1 MGARGTSSVIDRL
14 VIIGVGLIGG
24 SLARALRRSD
34 AVGEIVG
41 VGRSA
46 ANLEAAVELGVVDR
60 FEFDAAEAVKGAD
73 MVVVAVTLGA
83 SAAIL
88 ETIGPALDE
97 NTFVTDVG
105 STKLSVV
112 ASARAALGA
121 RFPNFGPGH
130 PIAGTERSGVK
141 ASFAELFED
150 HKVILTPVSET
161 REEALH
167 AVVSLW
173 RATGASV
180 VEMEAAHHD
189 QVLAATSH
197 LPHLLAYTLVDMLAA
212 AKDSSEIFE
221 FAAGGFR
228 DFTRIASSNP
238 EMWRDIIL
246 ANREAVLQMCE
257 VYADRFET
265 LRRAIEAGDG
275 AAIEVI
281 FERAKLVRDR
291 SVVSPHPSKRLA
303 EHAVQPLKRGDGD
316 Q

>member
-1 MGARGTSSVIDRL
+1 MGARGPSSVIDRL

-88 ETIGPALDE
+88 ETIGPAPDE
-97 NTFVTDVG
+97 NTFVPDVG

-121 RFPNFGPGH
+121 RFPNFVPGH

-173 RATGASV
+173 RARARRWLRWRPLITIRCSRRHRICRICSPTRWSICLPPRKIPFLWTTTM
-180 VEMEAAHHD
+180 EMI
-189 QVLAATSH
+189 VFL
-197 LPHLLAYTLVDMLAA
+197 
-212 AKDSSEIFE
+212 
-221 FAAGGFR
+221 
-228 DFTRIASSNP
+228 
-238 EMWRDIIL
+238 
-246 ANREAVLQMCE
+246 
-257 VYADRFET
+257 
-265 LRRAIEAGDG
+265 
-275 AAIEVI
+275 
-281 FERAKLVRDR
+281 
-291 SVVSPHPSKRLA
+291 
-303 EHAVQPLKRGDGD
+303 
-316 Q
+316 

>member
-24 SLARALRRSD
+24 SLARALRRSG

-60 FEFDAAEAVKGAD
+60 FEFDAAEAVRGAD

-83 SAAIL
+83 SAAIF
-88 ETIGPALDE
+88 ETIGPALDD
-97 NTFVTDVG
+97 NTVVTDVG

-112 ASARAALGA
+112 SAARAGLGA
-121 RFPNFGPGH
+121 RFPNFVPGH
-130 PIAGTERSGVK
+130 PIAGTELSGVK
-141 ASFAELFED
+141 ASFAELFDD
-150 HKVILTPVSET
+150 HKVILTPVPET
-161 REEALH
+161 REEALQ
-167 AVVSLW
+167 AVASLW

-180 VEMEAAHHD
+180 VEMDVTHHD

-212 AKDSSEIFE
+212 AEDSDEIFE

-228 DFTRIASSNP
+228 DFTRIASSDP

-246 ANREAVLQMCE
+246 ANRKAVSRLCE
-257 VYADRFET
+257 VYSDRFGA

-275 AAIEVI
+275 AAIEAV
-281 FERAKLVRDR
+281 FQRAKDVRDQC
-291 SVVSPHPSKRLA
+291 VIAAHPSGRPA
-303 EHAVQPLKRGDGD
+303 ADAVRPLKRGDGD

>member
-1 MGARGTSSVIDRL
+1 MGARGTGSVIDRL

-24 SLARALRRSD
+24 SLARALRRSG

-41 VGRSA
+41 VGRST

-60 FEFDAAEAVKGAD
+60 FEFDAAEAVRGAD
-73 MVVVAVTLGA
+73 MVVVAATLGA

-88 ETIGPALDE
+88 ETIGPVLDE

-112 ASARAALGA
+112 TAARAALGA
-121 RFPNFGPGH
+121 RFPNFVPGH
-130 PIAGTERSGVK
+130 PIAGTEHSGVK

-167 AVVSLW
+167 AVASLW

-180 VEMEAAHHD
+180 VEMDVAHHD

-197 LPHLLAYTLVDMLAA
+197 LPHLLAYTLIDMLAA
-212 AKDSSEIFE
+212 AEDSDEIFE

-246 ANREAVLQMCE
+246 ANREAVSQLCE
-257 VYADRFET
+257 VYADRFGA

-275 AAIEVI
+275 GAIEAI
-281 FERAKLVRDR
+281 FKRAKEVRDR
-291 SVVSPHPSKRLA
+291 SVISPHPSSRPA
-303 EHAVQPLKRGDGD
+303 EDAVRPLKRGDGD